1 MEYLFLD
8 IETVPL
14 EINDEFIMRY
24 LMDKKL
30 TDAAR
35 SLNPHYSRII
45 VIGLKYNNEVRL
57 LTGDEKEILTQFW
70 DFMKTNN
77 SVIVTHNGYKFDIPF
92 IIIRS
97 MINNLR
103 VSKEINLN
111 HWNMLKSNHLD
122 TMIIFSQNV
131 FTNPNLK
138 VLAKLNNIEFIDEGI
153 TGKDVERL
161 WKENNLE
168 KIKEHCK
175 NDIETLEKLFNS
187 KCRGYIEKL

>member
-153 TGKDVERL
+153 TGKAVERL

>member
-57 LTGDEKEILTQFW
+57 LTGDEKEIF
-70 DFMKTNN
+70 
-77 SVIVTHNGYKFDIPF
+77 THNGYKFDIPF

-111 HWNMLKSNHLD
+111 NWNMLKSNHLD

>member
-122 TMIIFSQNV
+122 TMIIFSQNFQV
-131 FTNPNLK
+131 R
-138 VLAKLNNIEFIDEGI
+138 I
-153 TGKDVERL
+153 
-161 WKENNLE
+161 
-168 KIKEHCK
+168 CK
-175 NDIETLEKLFNS
+175 NILGKYHHCIYMVAFWH
-187 KCRGYIEKL
+187 

>member
-1 MEYLFLD
+1 
-8 IETVPL
+8 
-14 EINDEFIMRY
+14 
-24 LMDKKL
+24 MDKKL

>member
-1 MEYLFLD
+1 
-8 IETVPL
+8 
-14 EINDEFIMRY
+14 
-24 LMDKKL
+24 
-30 TDAAR
+30 
-35 SLNPHYSRII
+35 
-45 VIGLKYNNEVRL
+45 
-57 LTGDEKEILTQFW
+57 
-70 DFMKTNN
+70 
-77 SVIVTHNGYKFDIPF
+77 
-92 IIIRS
+92 

>member
-77 SVIVTHNGYKFDIPF
+77 SVIVTHNGYKFDID
-92 IIIRS
+92 
-97 MINNLR
+97 
-103 VSKEINLN
+103 K
-111 HWNMLKSNHLD
+111 
-122 TMIIFSQNV
+122 
-131 FTNPNLK
+131 
-138 VLAKLNNIEFIDEGI
+138 
-153 TGKDVERL
+153 
-161 WKENNLE
+161 
-168 KIKEHCK
+168 
-175 NDIETLEKLFNS
+175 
-187 KCRGYIEKL
+187 